1 VTTTAKEEEVIG
13 SRLSR
18 QTGKQTAR
26 AAVPAAKS
34 AVKTIAAVSE
44 TVGELRGRAK
54 ASRGSRASQA
64 TAFLAGAGAGAAG
77 QYLLDSREG
86 KRRRHVLRDK
96 ALSKVRRGAAE
107 SERRARYLA
116 GQAAGVAA
124 EATPPA
130 RDASEL
136 NDAALAAKAESEL
149 FRPADAPKGSV
160 NVNVED
166 GVLYLRGAVDS
177 EDELA
182 DLVSRAQAIEGISRV
197 ENLVHLPGEPA
208 KSKT

>member
-1 VTTTAKEEEVIG
+1 VIG
-13 SRLSR
+13 SSRRQARR
-18 QTGKQTAR
+18 QTAK
-26 AAVPAAKS
+26 AAVPVAQNAA
-34 AVKTIAAVSE
+34 KTIAAVSE
-44 TVGELRGRAK
+44 TIGEMRGRAK
-54 ASRGSRASQA
+54 ARRTSRVSRA

-96 ALSKVRRGAAE
+96 ALSKARRGAAE
-107 SERRARYLA
+107 GERRARYFA

-124 EATPPA
+124 EATPTG

-166 GVLYLRGAVDS
+166 GVLYLRGAADS
-177 EDELA
+177 EDQLA
-182 DLVSRAQAIEGISRV
+182 DLLSRAQAIEGIKRV

-208 KSKT
+208 KSKA